1 MAKKSLFKKIFSS
14 NKDCCSVEF
23 EEVEENN
30 DKIQNKEK
38 TTKTET
44 ANCPTN
50 TKIE

>member
-1 MAKKSLFKKIFSS
+1 MTKKSLFKKIFSS

-30 DKIQNKEK
+30 DKIQNKDK

-44 ANCPTN
+44 SNYPSKA
-50 TKIE
+50 E

>member
-1 MAKKSLFKKIFSS
+1 MTKKSLFKKIFSP

-30 DKIQNKEK
+30 DKIQNKDK

-44 ANCPTN
+44 SNCSSKT
-50 TKIE
+50 E